1 MPAFIRSV
9 SFVAFLGFATSLF
22 GQLPAARLDGIFPA
36 GASPGA
42 TVEVTISGTNLDD
55 VDRLVFSHEGIT
67 LTRKMAEALA
77 ERGAFALAA
86 LKGAFVARHGGVSG
100 LSRVSHDLLLRL
112 YLDTDESHELGE
124 AFRGK
129 RTPDAV

>member
-1 MPAFIRSV
+1 MWFLNPRLSAREALEIGLINKV
-9 SFVAFLGFATSLF
+9 VA
-22 GQLPAARLDGIFPA
+22 
-36 GASPGA
+36 
-42 TVEVTISGTNLDD
+42 DD
-55 VDRLVFSHEGIT
+55 KLEEE
-67 LTRKMAEALA
+67 TRAMAEAVA

-112 YLDTDESHELGE
+112 YLDTDESKELGE

-129 RTPDAV
+129 RSPDPDKFGH